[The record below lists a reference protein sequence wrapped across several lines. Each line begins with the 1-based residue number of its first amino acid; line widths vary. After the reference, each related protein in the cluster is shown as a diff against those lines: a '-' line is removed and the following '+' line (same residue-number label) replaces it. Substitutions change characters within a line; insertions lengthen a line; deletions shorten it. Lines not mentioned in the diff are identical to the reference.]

1 MFKHLYLYVLICVL
15 KNSFLLFLFM
25 FYTLFALFKRR
36 ILKQG
41 KNNHLYTLK
50 YININ
55 CNKSIFPY
63 TLFTS
68 LFFIFLSFH
77 LFQCRKLHSLRN
89 QLLLLM
95 ISIFYYLAILLQ
107 LILEMQLYFHFL
119 HYPSY
124 LNF

>member
-1 MFKHLYLYVLICVL
+1 MCFSIFVFIIFIYVYT
-15 KNSFLLFLFM
+15 SFS
-25 FYTLFALFKRR
+25 LFKRR

-68 LFFIFLSFH
+68 LFFIFLSFVFH
-77 LFQCRKLHSLRN
+77 LFQYRKLHSLRN

>member
-1 MFKHLYLYVLICVL
+1 MSFSIFVFIIFIIYVIT
-15 KNSFLLFLFM
+15 SFS
-25 FYTLFALFKRR
+25 LFKRR
-36 ILKQG
+36 IIKQG

-55 CNKSIFPY
+55 CNKSIFQY

-68 LFFIFLSFH
+68 LFFIFLIFH